1 MSFKDIWGADLA
13 DMQLVSKF
21 NKGICSLLYV
31 INIFSKCALIVP
43 LKDKKVIRI
52 TNAFQKIL
60 DESKRKP
67 KKI

>member
-43 LKDKKVIRI
+43 LKDKKIIRI